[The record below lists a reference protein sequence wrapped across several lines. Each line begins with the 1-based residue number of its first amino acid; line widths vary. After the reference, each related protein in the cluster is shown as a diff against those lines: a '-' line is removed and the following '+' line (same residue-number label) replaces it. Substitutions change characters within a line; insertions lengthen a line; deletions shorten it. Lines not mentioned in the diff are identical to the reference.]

1 MRFINKRGAVG
12 NTSFGA
18 YKQGGFSIKSLEWS
32 AAKND
37 EESKKGGFCS
47 VVGQTKRRHGGMDG
61 RMGRLNPRGGGGEA
75 HRARLTIP
83 LFSSNTFPVGSRKL
97 FASLGYGFMERAEK
111 RIGIVKNTYAPER
124 LRP

>member
-1 MRFINKRGAVG
+1 MKNQKR
-12 NTSFGA
+12 
-18 YKQGGFSIKSLEWS
+18 
-32 AAKND
+32 
-37 EESKKGGFCS
+37 GGFCS